1 MIPVA
6 STYGI
11 IQFGLCLFHEVITA
25 DGSIVVE
32 ASPYNFYLV
41 RRKSCDYIAKL
52 FIMEPS
58 SYNDLQFADSGADI
72 SISSSSIS
80 FLRNNKMDFG
90 TWITKG
96 LGYANQNGENFLK
109 KKYLDTSPPSTGN
122 ETIRITLTKDS
133 DVAFLTRNTENLAT
147 FLANDSETEFV
158 FEKCNPY
165 LRKVLYQLMEFDHPK
180 LTVIKRSDE
189 RLQVLKLSEVEK
201 IERQRKVAED
211 GKASFAA
218 AMGFRLVFLD
228 MIECKKPMIGHNC
241 LFDFMF
247 MMRWLDATFTEGKMD
262 TLTDFKTKFN
272 GYFPVVFD
280 TKYVASG
287 IADGTMD
294 TSLGELY
301 QNLVAPA
308 VNSGACKVRYA
319 SGFDQYYSGGG
330 QFHDAGWDAYC
341 TGALFCYQL
350 GQVPSLDHMKVTS
363 GNKLFMMYSMF
374 HMDLDPSQPNGWLKA
389 KGTLLYL
396 GDFAADTKN
405 DAVLQ
410 IFTLAGYQMNQLEVM
425 WIDGTSTF
433 VSINTPEPANEIIP
447 KISLPTGWV
456 LKTYEQFVNKDVVV
470 ESPTG
475 EVTVPLDS
483 TLEPVMKKI
492 RPDSTA

>member
-1 MIPVA
+1 
-6 STYGI
+6 
-11 IQFGLCLFHEVITA
+11 
-25 DGSIVVE
+25 
-32 ASPYNFYLV
+32 
-41 RRKSCDYIAKL
+41 
-52 FIMEPS
+52 
-58 SYNDLQFADSGADI
+58 
-72 SISSSSIS
+72 
-80 FLRNNKMDFG
+80 MDFG

-96 LGYANQNGENFLK
+96 LGYANQNGEAFLK
-109 KKYLDTSPPSTGN
+109 KKYLDCTLTST
-122 ETIRITLTKDS
+122 ETEATRITLTKDS
-133 DVAFLTRNTENLAT
+133 DVAFLARNTQNLVT
-147 FLANDSETEFV
+147 FLENDSETQFV

-180 LTVIKRSDE
+180 LTVVKTSDE
-189 RLQVLKLSEVEK
+189 RLQVLKLSEAEK
-201 IERQRKVAED
+201 IERQRKVIEN
-211 GKASFAA
+211 GKVSFAA

-247 MMRWLDATFTEGKMD
+247 MMRWLDSPFKEGKTD
-262 TLTDFKTKFN
+262 TLTDFKAKFN

-280 TKYVASG
+280 TKYVASSS
-287 IADGTMD
+287 IADGIIMD

-308 VNSGACKVRYA
+308 VDSGVCKVRFA

-350 GQVPSLDHMKVTS
+350 SLVPSMDQMKEKS

-389 KGTLLYL
+389 KGTLLHL

-405 DAVLQ
+405 DSVLQ

-425 WIDGTSTF
+425 WIDGSSTF
-433 VSINTPEPANEIIP
+433 VSIDTIEPADDIIS
-447 KISLPTGWV
+447 KVSLPTGWM
-456 LKTYEQFVNKDVVV
+456 LRTYEQFVNKDIL
-470 ESPTG
+470 EQSSEGATL
-475 EVTVPLDS
+475 PLD
-483 TLEPVMKKI
+483 TTAEPALKKI
-492 RPDSTA
+492 RPDSIA

>member
-1 MIPVA
+1 MIKLR
-6 STYGI
+6 S
-11 IQFGLCLFHEVITA
+11 LFNRI
-25 DGSIVVE
+25 
-32 ASPYNFYLV
+32 
-41 RRKSCDYIAKL
+41 
-52 FIMEPS
+52 EPLS
-58 SYNDLQFADSGADI
+58 FNDLQFADAGADI
-72 SISSSSIS
+72 SMSSSSIS

-96 LGYANQNGENFLK
+96 LGYANQNGEAFLK
-109 KKYLDTSPPSTGN
+109 KKYLDCSSTSTESEAT
-122 ETIRITLTKDS
+122 RITLTKDS
-133 DVAFLTRNTENLAT
+133 DVAFLARNTQNLAT
-147 FLANDSETEFV
+147 FLADDSEIAFV

-180 LTVIKRSDE
+180 LTVLKTSDE
-189 RLQVLKLSEVEK
+189 RLQVLKLTETEK
-201 IERQRKVAED
+201 IERQRKVIED

-247 MMRWLDATFTEGKMD
+247 MMKWLDSPFKEGKMD

-280 TKYVASG
+280 TKYVVSSG
-287 IADGTMD
+287 IADGVTMD

-308 VNSGACKVRYA
+308 VDSGVCKIKFA
-319 SGFDQYYSGGG
+319 NGFDQYYSSGG

-341 TGALFCYQL
+341 TGALFCHQL
-350 GQVPSLDHMKVTS
+350 GLVPSMDHMKETS

-374 HMDLDPSQPNGWLKA
+374 HMDIDPSQPNGWLKA
-389 KGTLLYL
+389 KGRLVHL

-433 VSINTPEPANEIIP
+433 VSIDTSETANEIIS

-456 LKTYEQFVNKDVVV
+456 LSTYEEFSNKDTSVKSSAGAVTLPL
-470 ESPTG
+470 ESS
-475 EVTVPLDS
+475 V
-483 TLEPVMKKI
+483 EPVTKKI
-492 RPDSTA
+492 RTDSSA